1 MDNRLLS
8 QWTPPYTPQHN
19 GVAERRNQTLLD
31 MMRSMMGKVN
41 IPKSLWG
48 YALKIFVFILNRV
61 PSKSVDV
68 TSYEMWAKKKTLSF
82 SHESMGLS
90 CLYKADYVRQ
100 ARS

>member
-1 MDNRLLS
+1 MDNRILS
-8 QWTPPYTPQHN
+8 QWTPSYTPQHN

-31 MMRSMMGKVN
+31 MMRSMMGKAD

-68 TSYEMWAKKKTLSF
+68 TRYEMWANKKNPIFLT
-82 SHESMGLS
+82 
-90 CLYKADYVRQ
+90 
-100 ARS
+100 